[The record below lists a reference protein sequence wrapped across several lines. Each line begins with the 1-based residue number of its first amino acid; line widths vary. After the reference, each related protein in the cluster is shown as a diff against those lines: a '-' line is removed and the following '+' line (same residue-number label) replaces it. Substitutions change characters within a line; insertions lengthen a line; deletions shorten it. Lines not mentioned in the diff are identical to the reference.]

1 MSFTLFTE
9 DLIDQFTL
17 THGLIHGDLHFYT
30 SLVQLFFRHFPDVV
44 PGIFFNGIGHTY
56 PPERTFKVDF
66 IFAYHRFRSPVDRQ
80 RSRFD
85 HLFRE
90 VHHPQIIFISHI
102 NFHTGKFRIMCPVHS
117 LIPEIPGKFVH
128 PFKTADNQPFQV

>member
-30 SLVQLFFRHFPDVV
+30 SLVQLFFRHFLDVV

-56 PPERTFKVDF
+56 PPERTFKVDSFSPITAFVVPLIASAAVSIISSVKF
-66 IFAYHRFRSPVDRQ
+66 IIHR
-80 RSRFD
+80 
-85 HLFRE
+85 
-90 VHHPQIIFISHI
+90 
-102 NFHTGKFRIMCPVHS
+102 
-117 LIPEIPGKFVH
+117 
-128 PFKTADNQPFQV
+128 